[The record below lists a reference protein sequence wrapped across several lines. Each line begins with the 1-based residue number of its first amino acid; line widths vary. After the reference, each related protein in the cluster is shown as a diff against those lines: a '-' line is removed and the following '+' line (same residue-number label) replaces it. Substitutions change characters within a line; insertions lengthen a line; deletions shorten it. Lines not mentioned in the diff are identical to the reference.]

1 MKWSDDEY
9 EAMIDLATRQLAER
23 MAERA
28 LMTYEI
34 YKYDYLDSQ
43 FVADFIAEFVISA
56 YRSYLIKPENLDEEV
71 MLLLFVNMAYENMRG
86 LPDEVAQYHRLF
98 RQLCDL
104 YYEQGCLRHALIDE
118 ADYQKM
124 DLDAYQKAIIK
135 FDLNEKIESQNEV
148 DFAFVDKVLGLSGEA
163 GEVADK
169 VKKVIRDQE
178 GKLSVNDKKAI
189 GQELG
194 DILWYVATSA
204 RYLGISLEQI
214 ASENIE
220 KLESRLSRGKISGS
234 GDER

>member
-1 MKWSDDEY
+1 
-9 EAMIDLATRQLAER
+9 
-23 MAERA
+23 
-28 LMTYEI
+28 
-34 YKYDYLDSQ
+34 
-43 FVADFIAEFVISA
+43 
-56 YRSYLIKPENLDEEV
+56 
-71 MLLLFVNMAYENMRG
+71 
-86 LPDEVAQYHRLF
+86 
-98 RQLCDL
+98 
-104 YYEQGCLRHALIDE
+104 
-118 ADYQKM
+118 M

-178 GKLSVNDKKAI
+178 VKLSANDKKAI

>member
-1 MKWSDDEY
+1 MLTKNEY
-9 EAMIDLATRQLAER
+9 DL
-23 MAERA
+23 
-28 LMTYEI
+28 
-34 YKYDYLDSQ
+34 
-43 FVADFIAEFVISA
+43 F
-56 YRSYLIKPENLDEEV
+56 
-71 MLLLFVNMAYENMRG
+71 
-86 LPDEVAQYHRLF
+86 
-98 RQLCDL
+98 
-104 YYEQGCLRHALIDE
+104 
-118 ADYQKM
+118 
-124 DLDAYQKAIIK
+124 